1 MAKVKKAITNSS
13 AMTHDQLTIVSVF
26 GHNNGSSAIP
36 AILKSM
42 EELPGSRGLLLSIQ
56 KPQNLPSEIEWKQI
70 HNLNYKQYTLFMMH
84 CLYAFIKTDYCLT
97 VQEDG
102 WVLNGNNLTEKY
114 YEYDYIGPIT
124 HCAIKMDDTMNTL
137 KHLFLQF
144 HWCGK
149 TDSTT
154 FVIQNGGFSLRSKRF
169 LEACN
174 VHGITHTTDLGLKI
188 TGENGRE
195 ELWTPIWNEDVQL
208 SGMLRPKLMR
218 HGYKYAPTE
227 VAMEFGV
234 EYLHTELHKTMDFNT
249 IVGHHAKSRVLMA
262 DNIIK
267 LPSNAG
273 ILGMMEKKFI
283 EWLRDTKKYKFMLD
297 AEWQSKFG
305 MNSGSKG

>member
-1 MAKVKKAITNSS
+1 MAKLKKASTNT
-13 AMTHDQLTIVSVF
+13 MIHNQLTIVSVF
-26 GHNNGSSAIP
+26 GHNDGSAAIP

-42 EELPGSRGLLLSIQ
+42 EELPGSRGLLLSIE
-56 KPQNLPSEIEWKQI
+56 KPKNLPPEIEWKQI

-84 CLYAFIKTDYCLT
+84 SLYAFIETDYCLT

-124 HCAIKMDDTMNTL
+124 HCAIKMDDSLTSL
-137 KHLFLQF
+137 QHLFLQF

-149 TDSTT
+149 ADSTT

-174 VHGITHTTDLGLKI
+174 VHGITHTTDLGLKLNI
-188 TGENGRE
+188 DGKE

-218 HGYKYAPTE
+218 CGYKYAPID
-227 VAMEFGV
+227 VAMQFGV

-262 DNIIK
+262 DDTIK

-273 ILGMMEKKFI
+273 ILGMMEKRFV
-283 EWLRDTKKYKFMLD
+283 EWLRDTKKYKFILD
-297 AEWQSKFG
+297 SEWQSKFG
-305 MNSGSKG
+305 QNSGSKG

>member
-1 MAKVKKAITNSS
+1 MAKLKKASTNS
-13 AMTHDQLTIVSVF
+13 AMTHNQLTIVSVF
-26 GHNNGSSAIP
+26 GHNDGSAAIP
-36 AILKSM
+36 AILKSV

-56 KPQNLPSEIEWKQI
+56 KPQNLPAEIKWKQI
-70 HNLNYKQYTLFMMH
+70 NNLNYKQYTLFMMH
-84 CLYAFIKTDYCLT
+84 CLYAFIETDYCLT

-124 HCAIKMDDTMNTL
+124 HCAIKMDDTLTSLN
-137 KHLFLQF
+137 HLFLQF

-149 TDSTT
+149 ADSTT

-174 VHGITHTTDLGLKI
+174 VHGITHTTDLGLKLNI
-188 TGENGRE
+188 DGKE

-227 VAMEFGV
+227 VAMGFGV
-234 EYLHTELHKTMDFNT
+234 EYLHTELHKTMDFDT

-262 DNIIK
+262 DNTIK
-267 LPSNAG
+267 IPSNAG
-273 ILGMMEKKFI
+273 ILGAMEKRFL
-283 EWLRDTKKYKFMLD
+283 EWLQGTKKYKFMLD
-297 AEWQSKFG
+297 SEWQSKFG
-305 MNSGSKG
+305 QNAGSKG

>member
-1 MAKVKKAITNSS
+1 MARLKKATTNSS

-26 GHNNGSSAIP
+26 GHNDGSLAIP

-56 KPQNLPSEIEWKQI
+56 KPQNLPPEIEWKQI

-124 HCAIKMDDTMNTL
+124 HCAIKMDDTLNTL

-149 TDSTT
+149 ADSTT

-188 TGENGRE
+188 TGANGRE

-218 HGYKYAPTE
+218 CGYKYAPTE

-234 EYLHTELHKTMDFNT
+234 EYLHTELHKTMDFDT

-262 DNIIK
+262 DNTIK

-273 ILGMMEKKFI
+273 NLGMMEKRFL
-283 EWLRDTKKYKFMLD
+283 EWLQGTKKYKFMLD

-305 MNSGSKG
+305 QNSGIKG

>member
-1 MAKVKKAITNSS
+1 MAKVKKASTNNT
-13 AMTHDQLTIVSVF
+13 MIHNQLTIVSVF
-26 GHNNGSSAIP
+26 GHNDGSSAIP

-56 KPQNLPSEIEWKQI
+56 KPQNLPAEIKWKHI

-84 CLYAFIKTDYCLT
+84 CLYAFIETDYCLT

-124 HCAIKMDDTMNTL
+124 HCAIKMDDTLTSLN
-137 KHLFLQF
+137 HLFLRF

-149 TDSTT
+149 ADSTT

-174 VHGITHTTDLGLKI
+174 VHGITHTTDLGLKLNI
-188 TGENGRE
+188 DGKE

-262 DNIIK
+262 DNTIK

-273 ILGMMEKKFI
+273 ILGMMEKRFV
-283 EWLRDTKKYKFMLD
+283 EWLRDTKKYKFILD
-297 AEWQSKFG
+297 SEWQSKFG